1 MCIYVIDHTESYI
14 CTSLLTKTIL
24 PLQNLTLVSTQVM
37 FIWRVLC
44 LAHMLAVATS
54 SNILVTAPFSGSH
67 LTSISNVAVVLADN
81 GHNVTFISLEKGSL
95 DNIIHPNI
103 TGYIMRDNVWEKGV
117 FSDIL
122 NNLCNIPSTLEFS
135 EHMLENTGKQK
146 GCVDAWSQAYAKA
159 AKAYRSSEFEN
170 ILHDTKFDVIIGG
183 TTEFMYLAPIA
194 ASRKI
199 PTICY
204 IPSFLSISSTVHGN
218 YPLLA
223 SSHPGIIFD
232 TNLNKKPSF
241 VLRFRKILGIT
252 RVVKFFS
259 APSKYLQPNLDKYN
273 VTSEEAKATTQLFL
287 INDHIAFSYPSYL
300 PPYALNVG
308 AMKYLDYEPKPLP
321 YNLQRFMESGT
332 GPLIY
337 MSFGTY
343 LEPNYKWTQI
353 LFSALGK
360 MNIKVILKLKDRSVS
375 LPKNFMAM
383 GWVPQVD
390 LLASGKL
397 DLFISHC
404 GNNGRMEL
412 SYYNVPVLCVPL
424 FADQMLN
431 SEIIKFKKFGDTLL
445 KEEIVDEK
453 TVINKVEYMLESKN
467 MFKSNLEAMSYI
479 VKNDPVHAKD
489 KLLFYLDYLKKF
501 GNLDF
506 LHNHILRK
514 QHFWE
519 INNLDVFG
527 VILVCIGAI
536 LAITITIIVK
546 LCRKM
551 SNNGSRKA
559 KLN

>member
-1 MCIYVIDHTESYI
+1 
-14 CTSLLTKTIL
+14 
-24 PLQNLTLVSTQVM
+24 
-37 FIWRVLC
+37 
-44 LAHMLAVATS
+44 MLAVAMS

-67 LTSISNVAVVLADN
+67 LTSIWDVAVVLADN

-95 DNIIHPNI
+95 DNLNHPNI
-103 TGYIMRDNVWEKGV
+103 TGYIMRDIVWEKGAHKRIM
-117 FSDIL
+117 SE
-122 NNLCNIPSTLEFS
+122 LCTAPATQEFS
-135 EHMLENTGKQK
+135 NHMLESTIKLP
-146 GCVDAWSQAYAKA
+146 GCVDVFSQGFDKSS
-159 AKAYRSSEFEN
+159 KAYRSSEFEN
-170 ILHDTKFDVIIGG
+170 ILDGTEFNVIIA
-183 TTEFMYLAPIA
+183 EVSECMFLAAIA

-199 PTICY
+199 PTVY
-204 IPSFLSISSTVHGN
+204 YVPTALSLSAILHGN

-232 TNLNKKPSF
+232 TNLDKKPSF
-241 VLRFRKILGIT
+241 ALRLRKILGLMRT
-252 RVVKFFS
+252 VKFFS
-259 APSKYLQPNLDKYN
+259 ARSKYLKPNLDKYG
-273 VTSEEAKATTQLFL
+273 VTSEEAKSTIQLFL

-360 MNIKVILKLKDRSVS
+360 MNIKVILKLKDISVS
-375 LPKNFMAM
+375 LSKNFMAM
-383 GWVPQVD
+383 GWVPQLD

-404 GNNGRMEL
+404 GNNGRIES
-412 SYYNVPVLCVPL
+412 SYYKVPVLCVPL
-424 FADQMLN
+424 FADQLLN
-431 SEIIKFKKFGDTLL
+431 SEIIKFKKFGDSLL

-453 TVINKVEYMLESKN
+453 TVIDKVEYMLESKN
-467 MFKSNLEAMSYI
+467 KFKSNLEAMSYI
-479 VKNDPVHAKD
+479 VKNDPARAKD
-489 KLLFYLDYLKKF
+489 KLLFYVDYLEKF

-514 QHFWE
+514 QYFWE
-519 INNLDVFG
+519 ISNLDVFG
-527 VILVCIGAI
+527 VILACISAVLAI
-536 LAITITIIVK
+536 IITITVNV
-546 LCRKM
+546 CRKK
-551 SNNGSRKA
+551 SSNGSKKA